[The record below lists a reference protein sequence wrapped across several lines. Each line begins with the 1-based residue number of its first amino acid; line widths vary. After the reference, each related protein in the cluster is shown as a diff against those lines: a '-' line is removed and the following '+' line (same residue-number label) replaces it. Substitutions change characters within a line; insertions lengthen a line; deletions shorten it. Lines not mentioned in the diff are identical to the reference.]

1 MGKKM
6 SKDTNAVN
14 WFEIAVTDIRR
25 AAKFYETIFDITMER
40 MDTGA
45 FKMAMFPSGGIGGTV
60 GGALVESSMHKPGT
74 TGAFV
79 YLNGNPNLQAVLDR
93 IPKAGG
99 KVTVPKTQISKEYG
113 YMAFFTDTEG
123 NTVAVHSNE

>member
-6 SKDTNAVN
+6 GKDTNAVN
-14 WFEIAVTDIRR
+14 WFEIAATDLKR
-25 AAKFYETIFDITMER
+25 ATKFYETVFDITMGQ
-40 MDTGA
+40 MDTGGA
-45 FKMAMFPSGGIGGTV
+45 KMALFPSEGAGGAV
-60 GGALVESSMHKPGT
+60 GGALVQSSMHKPSA
-74 TGAFV
+74 TGSFV
-79 YLNGNPNLQAVLDR
+79 YLNGNPNLQLVLDR

-123 NTVAVHSNE
+123 NTIAVHSND

>member
-1 MGKKM
+1 
-6 SKDTNAVN
+6 
-14 WFEIAVTDIRR
+14 
-25 AAKFYETIFDITMER
+25 
-40 MDTGA
+40 
-45 FKMAMFPSGGIGGTV
+45 MAMFPSEGIGGTV
-60 GGALVESSMHKPGT
+60 GGALVQSQMHKPST
-74 TGAFV
+74 TGTFI
-79 YLNGNPNLQAVLDR
+79 YLNGNPNLQLVLDR

>member
-14 WFEIAVTDIRR
+14 WFEIAATDIDR
-25 AAKFYETIFDITMER
+25 ATKFYETIFDITMGR
-40 MDTGA
+40 MEVGGIQ
-45 FKMAMFPSGGIGGTV
+45 MAMFPSEGIGGTV
-60 GGALVESSMHKPGT
+60 GGALVQSQMHKPST
-74 TGAFV
+74 TGTFI
-79 YLNGNPNLQAVLDR
+79 YLNGNPNLQLVLDR